1 MEAKKLEPVQVEEVE
16 RTRLPDMGLLLEGD
30 GRAIAV
36 AKFRELAD
44 KIESGELDGARVQ
57 WRARHLGEIQE
68 GKETTEMQTVTVTP
82 PNQDTGHAG
91 TVQLLTFT
99 ITEEE

>member
-1 MEAKKLEPVQVEEVE
+1 MENVTQLKPAQVEEVE
-16 RTRLPDMGLLLEGD
+16 RKRLPDMGLHLKGD

-44 KIESGELDGARVQ
+44 KIESGVLDGARVQ
-57 WRARHLGEIQE
+57 WRARHLQEMQE

-82 PNQDTGHAG
+82 CDHEAGLAG
-91 TVQLLTFT
+91 TVQLLTYT
-99 ITEEE
+99 IQEV